1 MNKKIVVFVL
11 IGIIVMTIS
20 LTILTTTNITEAI
33 AAASSGQASR
43 NVLSTTATKNI
54 TTNDNTSTTLKLD
67 LLLHGVGSA
76 GDNPNP
82 DSSLSNKNPLHPR
95 RNFDI
100 TIIDSNNQTVKNTTG
115 SIIYNAGS
123 GNFTGTV
130 DLGPSFPTGNYNI
143 KIKSDRY
150 LRKMTPGIINI
161 ETMKE
166 NNIPQTALVAGDI
179 KTDNVLNVLDYNILR
194 DCGYGEIEPLPLED
208 PNAVYNTKNCKSHE
222 SYRANID
229 LDDNGI
235 INSPDYNLFLRELS
249 VQNGD

>member
-11 IGIIVMTIS
+11 IGIIVMTIP
-20 LTILTTTNITEAI
+20 LTIFTATNITEAI
-33 AAASSGQASR
+33 AAASSSGQTSA
-43 NVLSTTATKNI
+43 NVLSTTAAA
-54 TTNDNTSTTLKLD
+54 NDNTSTTLKLD

-95 RNFDI
+95 RNFDV

-123 GNFTGTV
+123 GNFTGIV
-130 DLGPSFPTGNYNI
+130 DLGPSFPAGNYSI

-194 DCGYGEIEPLPLED
+194 DCGYGAIEPLPLED
-208 PNAVYNTKNCKSHE
+208 PNAIYNTKNCKSHE
-222 SYRANID
+222 SYRPNID